1 MASVNGV
8 QFPLV
13 NGVRHSWAS
22 VEARVNGQIV
32 LGFTEV
38 NYSDGLEPGI
48 VKAAGALPIALTTGD
63 ASFDGDFTI
72 LLEEFNQLVAALG
85 PRWKLVPFDIV
96 CTYAEEDS
104 GLTTIV
110 DTIKGCRI
118 TKTEAGNSSGSTDGT
133 VRKCTI
139 KPMGLLW
146 NGVDSM
152 PAQPKLTA

>member
-1 MASVNGV
+1 MTVAY
-8 QFPLV
+8 PLI

-22 VEARVNGQIV
+22 IEIRVAGNIV
-32 LGFTEV
+32 LGITEI
-38 NYSDGLEPGI
+38 NYNDGLEPG
-48 VKAAGALPIALTTGD
+48 VVRGAGARPIALTTGE

-72 LLEEFNQLVAALG
+72 LLEEFNTLVSLLG
-85 PRWKLVPFDIV
+85 PRWKTVAFDIV
-96 CTYAEEDS
+96 VSYSEEDS

-110 DTIKGCRI
+110 DTIQGARI

-133 VRKCTI
+133 TRKCTI

-152 PAQPKLTA
+152 PAQPVVQT